1 MFFSIII
8 PSYNR
13 EHILPK
19 AIDSVLQQ
27 TFSDFELIVVDNGST
42 DNTRQLIETYSHQDN
57 RIRYFWQENS
67 GSPAGSRNTG
77 IQNAKGEWIAF
88 LDSDDWW
95 FQNKLEEVHKTIQ
108 TDKTNSYVAISH
120 WEDKYVNN
128 HPYSTLRHGS
138 EKENNLYEKLLFEGN
153 LFSTSAMT
161 VKADILRELGG
172 FNPRKDYFI
181 VEDYDLWMRI
191 AQKGP
196 IFSIKKSLGVFSIN
210 NSNMSGNIELT
221 HKNLKQL
228 IHDHIE
234 KLVLSQEDKDTCKR
248 IHFAR
253 IDYYQGRSYQLEG
266 QFDKAIT
273 LLWSSIQ
280 RHPWVLKKWLSFA
293 LSVLRIAR

>member
-1 MFFSIII
+1 MLFSVII

-13 EHILPK
+13 ENILPK

-27 TFSDFELIVVDNGST
+27 TFSDFELIIVDNGST
-42 DNTRQLIETYSHQDN
+42 DNTRQLVETYSNIDK

-77 IQNAKGEWIAF
+77 IQNAEGVWVAF

-95 FQNKLEEVHKTIQ
+95 FPTKLEEVHKAIHENTAG
-108 TDKTNSYVAISH
+108 SYIAISN
-120 WEDKYVNN
+120 WEEKYVNN
-128 HPYSTLRHGS
+128 HPHSTLCHGS
-138 EKENNLYEKLLFEGN
+138 KEENNLYEKLLFEGN

-161 VKADILRELGG
+161 VQTIILKELGG
-172 FNPRKDYFI
+172 FNPKKDYFI

-196 IFSIKKSLGVFSIN
+196 ILSIKKSLGVFSIN
-210 NSNMSGNIELT
+210 SSNMSGNIELT

-228 IHDHIE
+228 INDHIE
-234 KLVLSQEDKDTCKR
+234 KLTLLQKDKNMLKR

-253 IDYYQGRSYQLEG
+253 IDYYQGRTYQLDG
-266 QFDKAIT
+266 QFDKAIP
-273 LLWSSIQ
+273 LLLTSIKS
-280 RHPWVLKKWLSFA
+280 HPWKLKKWLSYV
-293 LSVLRIAR
+293 LSLLRIAR

>member
-1 MFFSIII
+1 MFFSVII

-27 TFSDFELIVVDNGST
+27 TFSDFELIIVDNGST
-42 DNTRQLIETYSHQDN
+42 DNTCQLIETYSSRDN
-57 RIRYFWQENS
+57 RVRYLWQENS

-77 IQNAKGEWIAF
+77 IKNAAGEWIAF

-95 FQNKLEEVHKTIQ
+95 FTNKLEEVYKAIQ
-108 TDKTNSYVAISH
+108 SDQTKQFIAISH

-128 HPYSTLRHGS
+128 EPYSILYHGS
-138 EKENNLYEKLLFEGN
+138 EETTGLYEKLLFEGN

-161 VKADILRELGG
+161 VKTAILRELGG
-172 FNPRKDYFI
+172 FNPRRDYFI
-181 VEDYDLWMRI
+181 VEDYDLWMCI
-191 AQKGP
+191 AQKGA

-210 NSNMSGNIELT
+210 SSNMSGNIELT

-228 IHDHIE
+228 INDHIDN
-234 KLVLSQEDKDTCKR
+234 LARSQEDKDKLKR

-253 IDYYQGRSYQLEG
+253 IDYYQGRTYQFDG
-266 QFDKAIT
+266 QFNKAVV
-273 LLWSSIQ
+273 LLWSSIRQ
-280 RHPWVLKKWLSFA
+280 YPLGLKKWLSLA
-293 LSVLRIAR
+293 LSIARIAR

>member
-1 MFFSIII
+1 MFFSVII

-27 TFSDFELIVVDNGST
+27 TFPAFELIIVDNGST
-42 DNTRQLIETYSHQDN
+42 DNTRQLIEIYSRQDS
-57 RIRYFWQENS
+57 RIRYLWQENS

-77 IQNAKGEWIAF
+77 IKNAAGEWIAF

-95 FQNKLEEVHKTIQ
+95 FPSKLEEVYKTIQ
-108 TDKTNSYVAISH
+108 KDQTNSYVGISH

-128 HPYSTLRHGS
+128 HPHSILRHGC
-138 EKENNLYEKLLFEGN
+138 EEETGLYKKLLFRGN

-161 VKADILRELGG
+161 VKTDIIRKIGG
-172 FNPRKDYFI
+172 FNPQKDYFI

-191 AQKGP
+191 AQQGS
-196 IFSIKKSLGVFSIN
+196 IVSIKKSLGVFSIN

-228 IHDHIE
+228 INDHIKNLAVPLEE
-234 KLVLSQEDKDTCKR
+234 KEQLKR
-248 IHFAR
+248 IHCAR
-253 IDYYQGRSYQLEG
+253 IDYYQGRTYQLDG
-266 QFDKAIT
+266 QFSKAVP
-273 LLWSSIQ
+273 LLWSSIRQ
-280 RHPWVLKKWLSFA
+280 HPWGLKKWLSLA
-293 LSVLRIAR
+293 LSIVRIAR

>member
-1 MFFSIII
+1 MFFSVII

-27 TFSDFELIVVDNGST
+27 TFADFELIIVDNGST
-42 DNTRQLIETYSHQDN
+42 DNTRQLIESYSRQDS

-77 IQNAKGEWIAF
+77 IQNAQGEWVAF

-95 FQNKLEEVHKTIQ
+95 FSSKLEEVHKAIQ
-108 TDKTNSYVAISH
+108 EDQTNSYVAVSH
-120 WEDKYVNN
+120 WEEKYVNY
-128 HPYSTLRHGS
+128 HPHSVLRHGC
-138 EKENNLYEKLLFEGN
+138 EEETGLYEKLLFGGN

-161 VKADILRELGG
+161 VKTDILRKLGG

-181 VEDYDLWMRI
+181 VEDYDLWMRV
-191 AQKGP
+191 AQQGP
-196 IFSIKKSLGVFSIN
+196 IHSIKKSLGVFSIN
-210 NSNMSGNIELT
+210 SSNMSGNIELT

-228 IHDHIE
+228 IRDHIE
-234 KLVLSQEDKDTCKR
+234 SLAVPLEEKEQLQR
-248 IHFAR
+248 IHCAR
-253 IDYYQGRSYQLEG
+253 IDYYQGRTYQLDG
-266 QFDKAIT
+266 QFDKAVP

-280 RHPWVLKKWLSFA
+280 RHPWGLKKWLSLA
-293 LSVLRIAR
+293 LSLARVAR